1 MRLSR
6 FTVSFIAA
14 ALAFGPGAAVAQSAG
29 QAGDA
34 QVPAPGPRVQ
44 SSAVL
49 TLDWEKLYDNSLWGK
64 RVQSEIQA
72 ASSALRKENDRIAS
86 QLEAEERKLTEE
98 RLTMPS
104 DEFQQAADAFDKRA
118 TDIRKAQKAKADAIQ
133 SQLNQEH
140 QTFVQTVVP
149 LLDEVLKAR
158 GAVVV
163 LDSRAIIRGLAQ
175 ADVTQELGARVD
187 KEIGDG
193 AGRVTPLVPPTSN
206 DGSGNASTGAGAAP
220 DAPAPPAQT
229 TPAQPAPD
237 QAGNDA
243 TTDQSG
249 EAGVFVDTTPNTAP
263 KGDGN
268 STLDGATRDA
278 PGLPLG
284 LPVVNGTQGTQ
295 SDATTAQ

>member
-6 FTVSFIAA
+6 ISATLIAA

-29 QAGDA
+29 QTPDA
-34 QVPAPGPRVQ
+34 QALGPRAQ
-44 SSAVL
+44 QSAVL

-104 DEFQQAADAFDKRA
+104 DAFQKAADAFDKRA
-118 TDIRKAQKAKADAIQ
+118 TDIRQAQKAKADAIQ
-133 SQLNQEH
+133 RQLNQEH

-149 LLDEVLKAR
+149 LLDEVLRAR

-193 AGRVTPLVPPTSN
+193 AGRVTPLVPPASN
-206 DGSGNASTGAGAAP
+206 DSAGAAT
-220 DAPAPPAQT
+220 DTPAPSDQAAPS
-229 TPAQPAPD
+229 QPAPD
-237 QAGNDA
+237 QPANGA
-243 TTDQSG
+243 TTDSSG
-249 EAGVFVDTTPNTAP
+249 EAGVFVDTTPNTKP
-263 KGDGN
+263 KGNGN

-284 LPVVNGTQGTQ
+284 LPVVDGTQ
-295 SDATTAQ
+295 ATPTDTKPGQ

>member
-1 MRLSR
+1 MRLSSV
-6 FTVSFIAA
+6 TVSVIAA
-14 ALAFGPGAAVAQSAG
+14 ALAFGPGAAVAQSTVQTPHT
-29 QAGDA
+29 QA
-34 QVPAPGPRVQ
+34 PAAGPRVQ
-44 SSAVL
+44 QSAVL
-49 TLDWEKLYDNSLWGK
+49 TLDWERLYDNSLWGK
-64 RVQSEIQA
+64 RVQSEIEA

-104 DEFQQAADAFDKRA
+104 DQFQQAADAFDKRA

-133 SQLNQEH
+133 RQLNQEH

-175 ADVTQELGARVD
+175 ADITSELGARVD

-206 DGSGNASTGAGAAP
+206 GNSADAAQ
-220 DAPAPPAQT
+220 DAPA
-229 TPAQPAPD
+229 TPDQPASG
-237 QAGNDA
+237 QASNGA
-243 TTDQSG
+243 EPDQSG
-249 EAGVFVDTTPNTAP
+249 EAGVFVDSSPNSAA
-263 KGDGN
+263 KSGDN

-284 LPVVNGTQGTQ
+284 LPVEDNNQVAPTDTAPTQ
-295 SDATTAQ
+295 

>member
-1 MRLSR
+1 MRLSSV
-6 FTVSFIAA
+6 TASFIAA
-14 ALAFGPGAAVAQSAG
+14 ALAFGPGAAVAQSAVQTPHT
-29 QAGDA
+29 QA
-34 QVPAPGPRVQ
+34 PAAGPRVQ
-44 SSAVL
+44 QSAVL
-49 TLDWEKLYDNSLWGK
+49 TLDWERLYDNSLWGK
-64 RVQSEIQA
+64 RVQSEIET

-104 DEFQQAADAFDKRA
+104 DQFQQAADAFDTRA

-133 SQLNQEH
+133 RQLNQEH

-175 ADVTQELGARVD
+175 ADVTAELGARVD

-206 DGSGNASTGAGAAP
+206 GNSADAAQGAPEKPDQPASDQPASGQASNGAAP
-220 DAPAPPAQT
+220 
-229 TPAQPAPD
+229 
-237 QAGNDA
+237 
-243 TTDQSG
+243 DQSG

>member
-6 FTVSFIAA
+6 ISVTLIAA

-29 QAGDA
+29 QPPDA
-34 QVPAPGPRVQ
+34 QALGPRAQ
-44 SSAVL
+44 QSAVL

-104 DEFQQAADAFDKRA
+104 DAFQKAADAFDKRA
-118 TDIRKAQKAKADAIQ
+118 TDIRQAQKAKADAIQ
-133 SQLNQEH
+133 RQLNQEH

-149 LLDEVLKAR
+149 LLDEVLRAR

-193 AGRVTPLVPPTSN
+193 AGRVTPLVPPASN
-206 DGSGNASTGAGAAP
+206 DSAGAAT
-220 DAPAPPAQT
+220 DTPAPSDQAAPS
-229 TPAQPAPD
+229 QPAPD
-237 QAGNDA
+237 QPANGA
-243 TTDQSG
+243 TTDSSG
-249 EAGVFVDTTPNTAP
+249 EAGVFVDTTPNTKP
-263 KGDGN
+263 KGNGN

-284 LPVVNGTQGTQ
+284 LPVVDGTQ
-295 SDATTAQ
+295 ATPTDTKPEQ

>member
-1 MRLSR
+1 MRLSSV
-6 FTVSFIAA
+6 TVSFIAA
-14 ALAFGPGAAVAQSAG
+14 ALAFGPGAAVAQSAVQTPHT
-29 QAGDA
+29 QA
-34 QVPAPGPRVQ
+34 PAAGPRVQ
-44 SSAVL
+44 QSAVL
-49 TLDWEKLYDNSLWGK
+49 TLDWERLYDNSLWGK
-64 RVQSEIQA
+64 RVQSEIES

-104 DEFQQAADAFDKRA
+104 DQFQQAADAFDTRA

-133 SQLNQEH
+133 RQLNQEH

-175 ADVTQELGARVD
+175 ADVTAELGARVD

-206 DGSGNASTGAGAAP
+206 GNSADAAQGAPATPDQPGSNQPASGQSSSGAGA
-220 DAPAPPAQT
+220 
-229 TPAQPAPD
+229 D
-237 QAGNDA
+237 QN
-243 TTDQSG
+243 G
-249 EAGVFVDTTPNTAP
+249 EAGVFVDSSPNSAG
-263 KGDGN
+263 KSGGN

-284 LPVVNGTQGTQ
+284 LPVEDNNQVAPT
-295 SDATTAQ
+295 DTAPAQ